1 MLSGS
6 QLREVAAVRGFGD
19 LEAAIMDQLWEHSDG
34 MTVREIHTALSATRE
49 LAYNTV
55 LTVTDNLY
63 KKGWLVRQPVGR
75 AHRYRPKASREE
87 YGAGLMRA
95 ALDTAGDPHRAL
107 LQLIGR
113 MSADE
118 TAALRAA
125 LDAHDSRDRP

>member
-1 MLSGS
+1 M
-6 QLREVAAVRGFGD
+6 RGFGD
-19 LEAAIMDQLWEHSDG
+19 LEAAIMDRLWAYGAG
-34 MTVREIHTALSATRE
+34 MTVRELHTALSADRE

-63 KKGWLVRQPVGR
+63 KKGWLRREPAGR
-75 AHRYRPKASREE
+75 AHRYTPLASREE
-87 YGAGLMRA
+87 YGARLMRT
-95 ALDTAGDPHRAL
+95 ALDAAGDPRQAL

-125 LDAHDSRDRP
+125 LNSHERQRRR

>member
-1 MLSGS
+1 M
-6 QLREVAAVRGFGD
+6 RGFGD
-19 LEAAIMDQLWEHSDG
+19 LEAAIMDQLWTHGDG
-34 MTVREIHTALSATRE
+34 LTVREIHTTLSADRD

-63 KKGWLVRQPVGR
+63 KKGWLRREPAGR

-95 ALDTAGDPHRAL
+95 ALDAAGDPRQAL
-107 LQLIGR
+107 LQLIGQ
-113 MSADE
+113 MSTDE

-125 LDAHDSRDRP
+125 LDSHENQDRE